1 MRSHEDDADYH
12 KVPTLGKHYSQK
24 WAMEDM
30 IEEQKEGTLPIMISI
45 FTPAWFVP

>member
-30 IEEQKEGTLPIMISI
+30 LDEQKEGMAKKIWQYNSS
-45 FTPAWFVP
+45 V

>member
-30 IEEQKEGTLPIMISI
+30 IEEQKEGTLAIVMQM
-45 FTPAWFVP
+45 FTPTWNLP